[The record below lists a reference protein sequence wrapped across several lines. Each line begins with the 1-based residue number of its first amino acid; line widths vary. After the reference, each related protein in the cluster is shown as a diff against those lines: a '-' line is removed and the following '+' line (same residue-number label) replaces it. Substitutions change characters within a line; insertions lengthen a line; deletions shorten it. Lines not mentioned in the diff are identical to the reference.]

1 MSPIR
6 SLLIL
11 LALVPLVLKAQN
23 HLHLKWEPK
32 LAFSA
37 DISERWSYNLQAG
50 GLHFMENFSRPTQAQ
65 QTERVDARAFLSY
78 SFFRKRKLSVGYM
91 YRKTQPFEEN
101 PGYEHRLTALYSF
114 QNYAQAWRL
123 GHRFMAE
130 QRWRSS
136 SNQLRM
142 RYRFSGDVPL
152 QGQKLDV
159 NEFYF
164 LASNEVVL
172 AADSES
178 FSLENR
184 FISLLGRQMS
194 QHIKLEIGAEYR
206 FRGSE
211 APDALHLLTSLYYKL

>member
-1 MSPIR
+1 MSPIKT
-6 SLLIL
+6 LCIL
-11 LALVPLVLKAQN
+11 LLFTPLALMGQSDM
-23 HLHLKWEPK
+23 HLKWEPK

-37 DISERWSYNLQAG
+37 NINERWSYNLQAG
-50 GLHFMENFSRPTQAQ
+50 GLHFLDNLSRQSEGQ
-65 QTERVDARAFLSY
+65 HTERVDARAFLSY

-101 PGYEHRLTALYSF
+101 PGYEHRLSTLYSF

-123 GHRFMAE
+123 GHRIMAE

-136 SNQLRM
+136 SNQFRM

-164 LASNEVVL
+164 LASNELVL

-178 FSLENR
+178 YSLENR
-184 FISLLGRQMS
+184 FTSLLGWQMS
-194 QHIKLEIGAEYR
+194 ESIKLELGAEYR

-211 APDALHLLTSLYYKL
+211 EPDALHLLTSLYYKL